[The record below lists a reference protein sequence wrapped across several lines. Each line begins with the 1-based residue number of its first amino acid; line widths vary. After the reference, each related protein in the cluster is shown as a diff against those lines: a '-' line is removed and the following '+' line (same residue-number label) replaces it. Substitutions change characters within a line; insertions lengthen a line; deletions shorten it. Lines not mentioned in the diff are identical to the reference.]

1 MMKTKLQA
9 ADTSNY
15 STLAWVLLFLL
26 SGIWGTSFLLIKKGL
41 EVYSPIQVASLRI
54 ASAFLVVVIPVFWH
68 FRRVPKHKIGF
79 LFLSGL
85 LGNLLPAFWFAIAQT
100 QISSSVASILNSLTP
115 FFTFIV
121 GIVFFRKKSVWQ
133 KGIGIA
139 LGIIGTVLIFVQK
152 GNWVFNGYA
161 LFIVLATL
169 GYGFNV
175 NLTGKFLADVKPIY
189 ITTVSISM
197 VGLIALVVLLG
208 FTDFVSVT
216 RQHAESWKSLISV
229 MLLGIVGSGIS
240 SIIFYKLLQISSPL
254 FASSVTYIIPM
265 VGVSLGV
272 LSGESISFWHLAGM
286 TLIILGVLMMNRMKY
301 TGTS

>member
-1 MMKTKLQA
+1 METTLQPVRKNTYPA
-9 ADTSNY
+9 
-15 STLAWVLLFLL
+15 LAWVLLFLL

-54 ASAFLVVVIPVFWH
+54 ASAFLVVVVPAFWH
-68 FRRVPKHKIGF
+68 FRLVPKHKLGF

-121 GIVFFRKKSVWQ
+121 GILFFAKKSAWQ
-133 KGIGIA
+133 KGLGIA
-139 LGIIGTVLIFVQK
+139 LGIIGTTLIFVQK
-152 GNWVFNGYA
+152 GNLVFNGYA
-161 LFIVLATL
+161 LFVVLATL
-169 GYGFNV
+169 GYGLNV
-175 NLTGKFLADVKPIY
+175 NLTGKFLADVKPIH
-189 ITTVSISM
+189 ITTISLFI
-197 VGLIALVVLLG
+197 VGLIATIVLFG
-208 FTDFVSVT
+208 FTDFWQTTQQNANSLSSLVS
-216 RQHAESWKSLISV
+216 I

-254 FASSVTYIIPM
+254 FASSVTYVIPI

-272 LSGESISFWHLAGM
+272 LNGENISHWHLAGM
-286 TLIILGVLMMNRMKY
+286 GLIITGVLMMNK
-301 TGTS
+301 SK

>member
-1 MMKTKLQA
+1 MKTKLQPA
-9 ADTSNY
+9 HKQTY
-15 STLAWVLLFLL
+15 STLAWILLFLL

-54 ASAFLVVVIPVFWH
+54 ASAFLVVVVPAFWH
-68 FRRVPKHKIGF
+68 FRLVPKHKLGF

-121 GIVFFRKKSVWQ
+121 GILFFAKKSAWQ
-133 KGIGIA
+133 KGLGIA
-139 LGIIGTVLIFVQK
+139 LGIIGTILIFVQR
-152 GNWVFNGYA
+152 GNLVFNGYA

-175 NLTGKFLADVKPIY
+175 NLTGKFLADVKPIH
-189 ITTVSISM
+189 ITTISIFM
-197 VGLIALVVLLG
+197 VGLIATIILFG
-208 FTDFVSVT
+208 FTDFWQTTQQNTNSLP
-216 RQHAESWKSLISV
+216 SLISV

-254 FASSVTYIIPM
+254 FASSVTYIIPI

-272 LSGESISFWHLAGM
+272 ASGESISIWHLAGM
-286 TLIILGVLMMNRMKY
+286 SLIITGVLMMNRSK
-301 TGTS
+301 

>member
-1 MMKTKLQA
+1 METTLQPVRKN
-9 ADTSNY
+9 TY
-15 STLAWVLLFLL
+15 PTLAWILLFLL

-54 ASAFLVVVIPVFWH
+54 ASAFLVVVVPAFWH
-68 FRRVPKHKIGF
+68 FRLVPKHKLGF

-121 GIVFFRKKSVWQ
+121 GILFFAKKSAWQ
-133 KGIGIA
+133 KGLGIA
-139 LGIIGTVLIFVQK
+139 LGIIGTTLIFVQK
-152 GNWVFNGYA
+152 GNLVFNGYA

-169 GYGFNV
+169 GYGLNV
-175 NLTGKFLADVKPIY
+175 NLTGKFLADVKPIH
-189 ITTVSISM
+189 ITTISLFM
-197 VGLIALVVLLG
+197 VGLIATVVLFG
-208 FTDFVSVT
+208 FTDFWQTTQQNS
-216 RQHAESWKSLISV
+216 HSLASLISV
-229 MLLGIVGSGIS
+229 MLLGIIGSGVS

-254 FASSVTYIIPM
+254 FASSVTYIIPI

-272 LSGESISFWHLAGM
+272 ASGESISIWHLAGM
-286 TLIILGVLMMNRMKY
+286 SLIITGVLMMNRSK
-301 TGTS
+301 